1 MSWLNDLSLG
11 GNVSALEQNITSDN
25 NAVNADIQAFDSSQN
40 SFNLSTTFTSI
51 ENWLKANQTLVIGI
65 LVVGAI
71 LLLVTG
77 KK

>member
-1 MSWLNDLSLG
+1 MSWINDLSFG
-11 GNVSALEQNITSDN
+11 GNTAALEQNITSDN
-25 NAVNADIQAFDSSQN
+25 NAVNKDIQAFDSSQN
-40 SFNLSTTFTSI
+40 SFNLGTTFTSI
-51 ENWLKANQTLVIGI
+51 EKWLKANQTLVIGI